1 MKRIIVLFCIAICLV
16 SCGKKQVEKKSEVSS
31 PSPSISAELPDP
43 TPAITALPRSAKKTV
58 QEAFA
63 SLWEEDKVAKKQKLY
78 FSKEYDSVRFDDVAA
93 WKDARGNYIC
103 PEGYEVIGTMTST
116 ACPEEAAQQM
126 PPELLKELD
135 TEELYQLMMKAPGYN
150 SASRYESYLVLLY
163 YYHQT
168 CNFLQ
173 DFMQREDSAEVVHK
187 YYQQYSKKERK
198 RLSKEY
204 ELSLSQEG
212 ITEEEVGEIAE
223 KMGKF
228 RMTEAL
234 EWFFLYADGK
244 EVPDE
249 TLFGLHVIEGVNH

>member
-31 PSPSISAELPDP
+31 PSPSVSAEFPDP
-43 TPAITALPRSAKKTV
+43 TPVITALPRTAKKTV

-63 SLWEEDKVAKKQKLY
+63 SLWEEDKVAEKQKLY
-78 FSKEYDSVRFDDVAA
+78 FSKEYDSARFDDVAA
-93 WKDARGNYIC
+93 WKDAKGNYIC
-103 PEGYEVIGTMTST
+103 PEGYEVVGTMGIS
-116 ACPEEAAQQM
+116 PEEAAQQM

-135 TEELYQLMMKAPGYN
+135 TEELYQLMMKAPGYY
-150 SASRYESYLVLLY
+150 SASHYDSYLLMLMFY
-163 YYHQT
+163 YRS

-187 YYQQYSKKERK
+187 YYQHYSKKERK
-198 RLSKEY
+198 KFSKEY
-204 ELSLSQEG
+204 SLSNPPEG
-212 ITEEEVGEIAE
+212 ESEEEVGKIME
-223 KMGKF
+223 KRGKF
-228 RMTEAL
+228 QMTEGL

-249 TLFGLHVIEGVNH
+249 TLFGLHVIEGVN